1 MSSVNVCTQAQL
13 DAAMDAIWGD
23 LEARYNT
30 IEDVKARLTLEL
42 WGVPAPV
49 ASPVAEPLKIKVPKE
64 TKVKLTKEERS
75 AAAKARYAALSDED
89 KAKFI
94 VDEVKKAIR
103 ESPLSDEQKT
113 QLVTW
118 CDVALPYV
126 IEAVKIVKAEVGK
139 VANVALAE
147 VKKCCPSWFSSAKKA
162 AAPPA

>member
-1 MSSVNVCTQAQL
+1 MSDPVP
-13 DAAMDAIWGD
+13 
-23 LEARYNT
+23 
-30 IEDVKARLTLEL
+30 
-42 WGVPAPV
+42 VPAPAPESV
-49 ASPVAEPLKIKVPKE
+49 ATAIDVVKTAVVDFANKSELVKFVIQKIAEVEI
-64 TKVKLTKEERS
+64 LTDR
-75 AAAKARYAALSDED
+75 SDED